1 VSAKLK
7 LSPPPLRGRL
17 FLFSL
22 LGFLFLCGPA
32 AARADSLEDS
42 VRLLARKAAS
52 ALHGVAATCEVKNSS
67 TLQGKEF
74 SNLSTVFQEELQRRG
89 AKILPGDAAASVV
102 LTVTENSTAYM
113 GIVQIRRKESP
124 ESFME
129 ILGPIEG
136 APVAELTYSLVL
148 HKEFLFSQDVPMVDV
163 VLAGD
168 DRHAHALGLEE
179 ISSYELHDDRW
190 VLTGTM
196 RLPVHHSPVREL
208 RGFLY
213 FEFDTIA
220 AYFPGEVC
228 QISPMGG
235 LAGNCARYPE
245 SMPVRSVS
253 RSVASRQR
261 MGSWF
266 SVAQLG
272 PEEEAGI
279 IVTGPDGL
287 ARLYE
292 DGPDPIST
300 FSGWGSEIAS
310 VHTGCGSGW
319 ELLVT
324 GKGDWTSADT
334 LQAVEIRERQAR
346 SVSVP
351 IELAGAVIALHS
363 LATKT
368 ASEASGSPN
377 AVAVVRNLQ
386 TGRYEAYL
394 LSITCPN

>member
-1 VSAKLK
+1 MSAKLK

-22 LGFLFLCGPA
+22 LGFFFLCGP

-148 HKEFLFSQDVPMVDV
+148 HKEFLFSQDVPILDV
-163 VLAGD
+163 LLDRDA
-168 DRHAHALGLEE
+168 RHASALGPQG
-179 ISSYELHDDRW
+179 ITSYELQGDRW
-190 VLTGTM
+190 ILTGTGH
-196 RLPVHHSPVREL
+196 LPVHRLSDREP

-213 FEFDTIA
+213 FGIDSAA
-220 AYFPGEVC
+220 AYLPGELCTV
-228 QISPMGG
+228 
-235 LAGNCARYPE
+235 
-245 SMPVRSVS
+245 SMLDAKGWSCEKYGEPLPVRSVS
-253 RSVASRQR
+253 PLVVGEKKV
-261 MGSWF
+261 GSWF
-266 SVAQLG
+266 SMAQFG
-272 PEEEAGI
+272 PEGATRI
-279 IVTGPDGL
+279 VVTGRDGL

-292 DGPDPIST
+292 EGPDPVST

-310 VHTGCGSGW
+310 IHSGCGSGW
-319 ELLVT
+319 QLLVT

-334 LQAVEIRERQAR
+334 LQAVEIRERQAQ
-346 SVSVP
+346 SVSAP
-351 IELAGAVIALHS
+351 IELAGAVTALHS
-363 LATKT
+363 PATRT
-368 ASEASGSPN
+368 ARETSASTS
-377 AVAVVRNLQ
+377 AVAVIRNLQ
-386 TGRYEAYL
+386 TGRYEAYR